1 MTGTVPCPVA
11 RWAAERPEDVAL
23 CGADWRLTWRAWNDS
38 IGAAEQAL
46 RDKGIG
52 PGDRVGLC
60 LPVGLALLD
69 GLIALFRIGAVACP
83 MNPQHP
89 APYREALLAR
99 LGCAI
104 VIAGPFEGRGDYDVS
119 PGPLWHLDEPGT
131 IIFTSGSTG
140 EPRAAVLSLGNHLAS
155 ARRAND
161 NIPLGP
167 GDRWLLSLPM
177 HHVAGF
183 GLLFRCLA
191 AGATVALPPEG
202 ATLERTLCD
211 LGITH
216 VSLVARQ
223 LAQLLEGGGLPPLKA
238 VLLGGSAIPPA
249 LIDGALA
256 RALPVH
262 TSYGMTET
270 ATQITATRPRADRDE
285 LATSGYP
292 LGPETVRVTAEGLI
306 AVNGPS
312 RFLGYWERGEVVAPF
327 DADGWFIT
335 SDLGTFDAAGRL
347 MVLGRRDNMFIAGGE
362 NIQPEVIERALCAL
376 PGVIQAVVVPVAHP
390 EFGATPVA
398 FVEVVGVLGVEELR
412 EALGGVLPR
421 FMVPRHYLPWP
432 GDLAGAGGL
441 KVSRGEL
448 GRRAAEILGA

>member
-11 RWAAERPEDVAL
+11 RWAVERPEDVAL
-23 CGADWRLTWRAWNDS
+23 CGVDWRLTWREWNDS
-38 IGAAEQAL
+38 IGAAKQAL
-46 RDKGIG
+46 RDQGAG

-60 LPVGLALLD
+60 LPTGRAVLD
-69 GLIALFRIGAVACP
+69 CLIALFRIGAVACP
-83 MNPQHP
+83 VDPRHP
-89 APYREALLAR
+89 VPYREALLGR
-99 LGCAI
+99 LGCAM
-104 VIAGPFEGRGDYDVS
+104 VIAK
-119 PGPLWHLDEPGT
+119 PLAPCGTKSGAPESQWRVETPGT
-131 IIFTSGSTG
+131 IVFTSGSTG

-183 GLLFRCLA
+183 GVLFRCLA
-191 AGATVALPPEG
+191 AGATIVLPPDG
-202 ATLERTLCD
+202 LSLERTVHD

-216 VSLVARQ
+216 MSLVARQ
-223 LAQLLEGGGLPPLKA
+223 LAQLLEGGSLFPLKA

-256 RALPVH
+256 RRIPIH

-270 ATQITATRPRADRDE
+270 ATQITATRPGADREE

-292 LGPETVRVTAEGLI
+292 LGTDSVRITDEGAI

-312 RFLGYWERGEVVAPF
+312 RFLGYWERDGLVTPF
-327 DADGWFIT
+327 DADGWFTT
-335 SDLGTFDAAGRL
+335 SDLGRFDEAGRL

-376 PGVIQAVVVPVAHP
+376 PGVIQAVVVPVAHL

-432 GDLAGAGGL
+432 GDLAGAGL

-448 GRRAAEILGA
+448 GRRAAEILWA